1 MDNSATLEISKV
13 IMAIRNNAADKKA
26 VEQQLTAIQ
35 ENFGEDAFVPYNFE
49 KEEKPW
55 SDVYFSELDKKIT
68 AGAWSKDFILH
79 FAEVH
84 DEIQKNKACLLKRM
98 WTALP
103 RTWKITITTLF
114 AGGAIIGTVA
124 GAGLG
129 GTIIGA
135 AIGGLIGI
143 ISIRIV
149 TLVLK

>member
-1 MDNSATLEISKV
+1 MSNSVTSEISKIV
-13 IMAIRNNAADKKA
+13 MAIFNDDADKKI
-26 VEQQLTAIQ
+26 VEQQLNAIQ
-35 ENFGEDAFVPYNFE
+35 EKFGEDAFVPYSFE
-49 KEEKPW
+49 KKTKPW
-55 SDVYFSELDKKIT
+55 DDAYYSDLKRKLA
-68 AGAWSKDFILH
+68 AGASSKDFILH

-84 DEIQKNKACLLKRM
+84 DEIQKNKSNILKRM
-98 WTALP
+98 WLVLP
-103 RTWKITITTLF
+103 RTWKLAIILLF
-114 AGGAIIGTVA
+114 VVGAIIGTVA